1 MLNTNSSKPLY
12 DQLKQLIK
20 NDIISGVYRP
30 GERMPSEAEL
40 CERYEVSRVT
50 VRRALKELA
59 GENLLEG
66 RQGKGTYVAN
76 QKQKKS
82 MDNIRGYSDE
92 MSRSGRTSRR
102 LVLEKGLI
110 PSEEPVA
117 QRLGVAPGDPVIRLR
132 RVMYD
137 GAAPLMLDT
146 AYYSA
151 YRFPELLTRVQDDV
165 STYRRLEEEYGIVL
179 SKAYREFD
187 IELCSLTD
195 SRVLMCAP
203 GDPLF
208 SIFKV
213 AYDQYG
219 EPVHAARSLVLSSRS
234 TYVVTVDESAA
245 DLHIKMKE

>member
-1 MLNTNSSKPLY
+1 M
-12 DQLKQLIK
+12 
-20 NDIISGVYRP
+20 
-30 GERMPSEAEL
+30 
-40 CERYEVSRVT
+40 T
-50 VRRALKELA
+50 VRRALTELA

-102 LVLEKGLI
+102 LVLEKGLV

-165 STYRRLEEEYGIVL
+165 STYRLLEEEYGIVL

-219 EPVHAARSLVLSSRS
+219 EPCLLYTSRC
-234 TYVVTVDESAA
+234 V
-245 DLHIKMKE
+245 